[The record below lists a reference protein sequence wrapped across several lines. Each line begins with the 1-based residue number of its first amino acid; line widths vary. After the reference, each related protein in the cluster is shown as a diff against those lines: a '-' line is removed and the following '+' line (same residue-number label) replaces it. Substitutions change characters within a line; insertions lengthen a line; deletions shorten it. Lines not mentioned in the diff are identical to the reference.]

1 MGGGHGAGGEEVH
14 DFAGADDA
22 GDGEGAGDA
31 FAPGGEVGDDA
42 VMFEAGELAGAAETG
57 LDFVAGEE
65 NLVLVA
71 PLAHAL
77 HVGDGGEGGGA
88 ALVGFHE
95 NAGDLGGGDA
105 FIGEALFEEFERG
118 VFGAEAIGEGD
129 LDEAGVEVDDPF
141 FKDGDA
147 AGLLGA
153 EGAAV
158 EGFFV
163 GDDDVLRGAADLHAV
178 GAGEFDRA
186 FDGFRA
192 DGEEEDLLMRLWH
205 EVRETLDEVGADFVG
220 EAVVGEEAVLGL
232 FDDGVDDFGAAVA
245 GVGDEDAGGP
255 IDPLVAP
262 FVFDGRVE
270 GGIPYDGGLALHG
283 GGLEGGELFED
294 GDGFGDG
301 EIGNDAAEGG
311 FDAGYGAGDEV
322 VGSSHN

>member
-1 MGGGHGAGGEEVH
+1 
-14 DFAGADDA
+14 
-22 GDGEGAGDA
+22 
-31 FAPGGEVGDDA
+31 
-42 VMFEAGELAGAAETG
+42 MFEAGELAGTAEAG
-57 LDFVAGEE
+57 LDFVAGKED
-65 NLVLVA
+65 LMLVA

-88 ALVGFHE
+88 ALVGFHKD
-95 NAGDLGGGDA
+95 AGDLGGGDA
-105 FIGEALFEEFERG
+105 FIGETFFEKFERG
-118 VFGAEAIGEGD
+118 VLGAEAVGERD
-129 LDEAGVEVDDPF
+129 LDKAGVEVDDPF
-141 FKDGDA
+141 FKHGDA

-153 EGAAV
+153 EGTAV

-163 GDDDVLRGAADLHAV
+163 GDDDVLRGATNLDAV
-178 GAGEFDRA
+178 AAGEFNGA

-192 DGEEEDLLMRLWH
+192 DGEQEDLLMGFRH
-205 EVRETLDEVGADFVG
+205 EVGEAFDEVGADFVG

-270 GGIPYDGGLALHG
+270 GGIPDDGGLALHG

-301 EIGNDAAEGG
+301 EIGDDAAEGG
-311 FDAGYGAGDEV
+311 FDTGYGAGDEV